1 MSQLIDEYNAV
12 KDAEFELEFQYP
24 SLADLDQLQLIHR
37 DISPLEAKQLQN
49 QQLSLLALLEA
60 LETGKVF
67 QEDLGEDVLL
77 RLRRL
82 IEREDT

>member
-1 MSQLIDEYNAV
+1 
-12 KDAEFELEFQYP
+12 
-24 SLADLDQLQLIHR
+24 
-37 DISPLEAKQLQN
+37 LEAKQLQN